1 MGEDVVMGKERRLA
15 AATVLVAVVAL
26 LAAGCTSA
34 GTTASS
40 PVGTPTTRSVTP
52 SSAVPTTTA
61 PTTTAPTTTAPTSPP
76 GPVPAQYAGM
86 VAQLTTQ
93 LDGYQ
98 AAVDAMPDYRSS
110 SSSTPAFV
118 PAAELL
124 DANGNRQTALL
135 QPGALG
141 LVEQELDAFSHLGVT
156 GVTIGIKL
164 PLLLSQFTP
173 QAARYADFY
182 AAVADQARQRGFTID
197 VELGGLF
204 CGTTFSACSFAYP
217 STVSG
222 WAQLTA
228 DQARIVID
236 RVHPTYLD
244 IMSEPNTE
252 ANLTSIHAL
261 ETVTGVTQFVTDTLG
276 LIGPHGSTKIGA
288 GAASWFPISF
298 DQAIAT
304 TGVDVLMEHIYPL
317 TPGIV
322 STLTATAALAHQVG
336 KPLVADEVWL
346 YKGSTTASGNV
357 TASGQESKMAA
368 YSFFEP
374 LDQRFLAITREW
386 SQKADVAYTSPFW
399 SMQLFSYVTW
409 TPQLEAGTVDGTLAL
424 LDQAASSAMAQ
435 GRYTATGLAWA
446 RPD

>member
-1 MGEDVVMGKERRLA
+1 
-15 AATVLVAVVAL
+15 
-26 LAAGCTSA
+26 
-34 GTTASS
+34 
-40 PVGTPTTRSVTP
+40 
-52 SSAVPTTTA
+52 
-61 PTTTAPTTTAPTSPP
+61 
-76 GPVPAQYAGM
+76 M
-86 VAQLTTQ
+86 VAELTTQ

-98 AAVDAMPDYRSS
+98 AAVDAMPDYRASS
-110 SSSTPAFV
+110 PSPPAFV

-135 QPGALG
+135 QPGAMG
-141 LVEQELDAFSHLGVT
+141 LVDQELDAFSALGVT

-164 PLLLSQFTP
+164 PLLLSRYTP

-182 AAVADQARQRGFTID
+182 AAVADQARRRGFTID

-204 CGTTFSACSFAYP
+204 CGTTFSTCSYSYP

-236 RVHPTYLD
+236 RVRPTYLD

-261 ETVTGVTQFVTDTLG
+261 ETLSGVTQFVTDALA
-276 LIGPHGSTKIGA
+276 LIGPHGATKIGA
-288 GAASWFPISF
+288 GAASWYPISF
-298 DQAIAT
+298 DRAIAN

-346 YKGSTTASGNV
+346 YKGSTTASDNV
-357 TASGQESKMAA
+357 TASGQESKMDA

-374 LDQRFLAITREW
+374 LDQRFLAVTREW
-386 SQKADVAYTSPFW
+386 SQKADVAYASPFW

-409 TPQLEAGTVDGTLAL
+409 TPQLEAGTVKGTLTL
-424 LDQAASSAMAQ
+424 LDQAAGSAMGQ
-435 GRYTATGLAWA
+435 SRFTATGSAWA
-446 RPD
+446 RPS

>member
-1 MGEDVVMGKERRLA
+1 MGKERRIP
-15 AATVLVAVVAL
+15 AATVLVVAVAL
-26 LAAGCTSA
+26 LAAAC
-34 GTTASS
+34 
-40 PVGTPTTRSVTP
+40 
-52 SSAVPTTTA
+52 SSAVTTQPNRTGTPSA
-61 PTTTAPTTTAPTSPP
+61 VPSPVAPTTTAPTSPGVAAP
-76 GPVPAQYAGM
+76 PVPAPYAGM

-98 AAVDAMPDYRSS
+98 AAVDAMPDYRAPSPS
-110 SSSTPAFV
+110 ATSAPPAFI

-141 LVEQELDAFSHLGVT
+141 LVEQELDAFSALGVT

-204 CGTTFSACSFAYP
+204 CGTTFSTCSFAYP
-217 STVSG
+217 NTVSG

-252 ANLTSIHAL
+252 ANLTSIPAL
-261 ETVTGVTQFVTDTLG
+261 GTLRGVTQFVTETLG
-276 LIGPHGSTKIGA
+276 LIGPHGTTKIGA

-298 DQAIAT
+298 DRAIAA

-322 STLTATAALAHQVG
+322 DTLTATAALAHQVG

-357 TASGQESKMAA
+357 TASGQESKMDAF
-368 YSFFEP
+368 SFFEP
-374 LDQRFLAITREW
+374 LDERFLAITREW
-386 SQKADVAYTSPFW
+386 SQKADVAFASPFW

-409 TPQLEAGTVDGTLAL
+409 TPQLEAGTATATLAV
-424 LDQAASSAMAQ
+424 LDQAAASAMAQ
-435 GRYTATGLAWA
+435 GRATATGLAWA
-446 RPD
+446 RSS